1 MAEQTSPVAR
11 RRVLLGVTGSI
22 SAYKAPDIARR
33 LQDNGCIVRVVMT
46 ESARHVIGAATF
58 EAITGHPCMGPFWD
72 EHGSGEI
79 EHIAWG
85 DWADCLVIAPATAD
99 CIAKLR
105 LGIADTPLLATA
117 LAARCPLV
125 VAPAMNCHMWDSSP
139 IQEHVA
145 ALKERG
151 VVVVGPG
158 EGSLACGWQGAGRLA
173 EVDAIVAAVRAAGAP
188 ESCAPKPLCGR
199 HIVITLG
206 PTREAIDP
214 VRFISN
220 RSSGKMGCAVI
231 EAALAKGAT
240 VTAIHGPLAVPLPP
254 GAVRAI
260 SVESAKQMEEAL
272 HREVFEGKTGPS
284 AVIMTA
290 AIADFRPRHRS
301 AEKIKRAELGE
312 GVPALEL
319 EPNPDIIAGV
329 AQRRGIQQRP
339 LLVGFAVETLP
350 HGDALIAELERKRHA
365 KGVELLVGN
374 RGDDAFDHD
383 TNTAYMI
390 DGDHPVEQVA
400 GSKAEVADAII
411 DRVQALLVK
420 GAQE

>member
-1 MAEQTSPVAR
+1 MAELVPPVEP

-22 SAYKAPDIARR
+22 AAYKAPEIVRR
-33 LQDNGCIVRVVMT
+33 LQDDGCVVRVVMT

-58 EAITGHPCMGPFWD
+58 EAITGHPCMGPFWA

-85 DWADCLVIAPATAD
+85 DWADCFVIAPATAD

-125 VAPAMNCHMWDSSP
+125 IAPAMNCNMWASVP
-139 IQEHVA
+139 IREHVA
-145 ALKERG
+145 ALAERG
-151 VVVVGPG
+151 VSFVGPS
-158 EGSLACGWQGAGRLA
+158 EGSLACGWEGAGRLA
-173 EVDAIVAAVRAAGAP
+173 DVDAIVAAVRAAGEAAP
-188 ESCAPKPLCGR
+188 LMPKTLEG
-199 HIVITLG
+199 HHFVVTLG

-231 EAALAKGAT
+231 EAALARGAT
-240 VTAIHGPLAVPLPP
+240 VTAIHGPLATPLPRGGVTP
-254 GAVRAI
+254 V
-260 SVESAKQMEEAL
+260 SVESAEQMDQAL
-272 HREVFEGKTGPS
+272 HRVVFAEQPPS
-284 AVIMTA
+284 VVIMTA
-290 AIADFRPRHRS
+290 AVADFRPRRPS
-301 AEKIKRAELGE
+301 PEKIKRAGLGDA
-312 GVPALEL
+312 VPALEL
-319 EPNPDIIAGV
+319 EANPDIIAGI
-329 AQRRGIQQRP
+329 ARRRGAHRKP

-350 HGDALIAELERKRHA
+350 HGDALIAELVRKRRA

-374 RGDDAFDHD
+374 RGEDAFDHD
-383 TNTAYMI
+383 TNTAYLI
-390 DGDHPVEQVA
+390 DESRPVEQIA

-411 DRVQALLVK
+411 DRVQALIGK
-420 GAQE
+420 GARRE